1 MAKKAKKAKRG
12 KVTKPIAEQPQE
24 QVQHQPPPGAVEQRF
39 DPVWAIGCIVVTA
52 AAFFL
57 RFFWLGLKPFH
68 HDEGV
73 NGWFL
78 TTLFRDGVY
87 RYDPANY
94 HGPTLYYI
102 SLAFAKVFGLE
113 TVPVRWSMAIW
124 GVLMVVLVLF
134 LRKYIGKTGALA
146 GAALVAL
153 SPGMVFISRYFIHE
167 IFFVFLSL
175 SLVVAV
181 VYFIDRRRAGPFAI
195 GWTALLL
202 LVCFFPSTLH
212 LAGALS
218 GADGSGF
225 TLYGTIFLLI
235 EAVLVTFVIRM
246 LMTWR
251 DGRPI
256 YMMLAS
262 ASVALFFATK
272 ETAFITLGTMLIA
285 VLCVV
290 LWRKFYGSGL
300 GLEENDS
307 IDDSGLTFARF
318 GEAMG
323 GKADRILLIT
333 IAAVV
338 FIYVSVL
345 FFSSF
350 FTFPDGIGR
359 AFEAYK
365 IWTKTGTRDHSDNS
379 FYTYLKWAW
388 EIEAPIVILSAVGT
402 LIAFVKARH
411 RFAMFVGMW
420 TFGLFLAY
428 SLIPYKT
435 PWLALSFLLPACI
448 VGGYAINEIAKLK
461 DPAGGVTAGLL
472 ALAAFGILGY
482 KTYDL
487 NFVRYDDDSLPYVY
501 AHTRR
506 GFLDM
511 VGEIDRYA
519 ETSQKGNDLRI
530 DIVSPDYWPLV
541 WYLKDYKG
549 AGFSG
554 RLVENPTAEMIVAK
568 KRDQD
573 AEITRRYSANYKYV
587 GTYPLRPGVDLVLLV
602 RREIAD
608 NKTLEINQMN
618 LSR

>member
-1 MAKKAKKAKRG
+1 MAKKGKKNKHIEPPADEVK
-12 KVTKPIAEQPQE
+12 AEPQE
-24 QVQHQPPPGAVEQRF
+24 EPKVSAENRGPDVVWYAGSAV
-39 DPVWAIGCIVVTA
+39 VVAT
-52 AAFFL
+52 AFFL

-87 RYDPANY
+87 KYDPANY

-102 SLAFAKVFGLE
+102 SLAFAEVFGLE
-113 TVPVRWSMAIW
+113 TIPVRWSMAIW

-134 LRKYIGKTGALA
+134 LRKYIGRIGALT
-146 GAALVAL
+146 AASLVAL

-175 SLVVAV
+175 SLVVSV
-181 VYFIDRRRAGPFAI
+181 VLFIDRRKAGPFAVV
-195 GWTALLL
+195 WTSILL

-212 LAGALS
+212 MARAVGGEDGSFFSIYGAL
-218 GADGSGF
+218 F
-225 TLYGTIFLLI
+225 FVI
-235 EAVLVTFVIRM
+235 EAILVAFVMRM

-256 YMMLAS
+256 YMILAS
-262 ASVALFFATK
+262 ASVSLFFATK
-272 ETAFITLGTMLIA
+272 ETAFITLVTMAIA

-290 LWRKFYGSGL
+290 LWRKLYGNGI
-300 GLEENDS
+300 GPEQDDT
-307 IDDSGLTFARF
+307 IDDSGLTFAGF
-318 GEAMG
+318 NEALG
-323 GKADRILLIT
+323 SKADRIL

-338 FIYVSVL
+338 AVVFVYIGVL

-350 FTFPDGIGR
+350 FTFPEGIGR

-365 IWTKTGTRDHSDNS
+365 IWTQTGTRDHSDNS
-379 FYTYLKWAW
+379 FYTYLDWSWK
-388 EIEAPIVILSAVGT
+388 IEAPIVVLSALGT

-411 RFAMFVGMW
+411 RFAMFAGLW

-461 DPAGGVTAGLL
+461 DPSGSVVAGLI

-482 KTYDL
+482 KAYDL
-487 NFVRYDDDSLPYVY
+487 NFVRYDDDSMPYVY

-511 VGEIDRYA
+511 VDDINRYA
-519 ETSQKGNDLRI
+519 EKSGKGKDTRI

-549 AGFSG
+549 AGFG
-554 RLVENPTAEMIVAK
+554 GYLVDNPSSELIVAK

-573 AEITRRYSANYKYV
+573 AEVQRRYAANYKYV
-587 GTYPLRPGVDLVLLV
+587 GTYPLRPGVDLMLLV
-602 RREIAD
+602 RKEIAD
-608 NKTLEINQMN
+608 GNARD
-618 LSR
+618 LSQVDQP